1 MKNNFFITGLPRSRT
16 SWLAN
21 FFTYNNSF
29 CYHEATRFCTS
40 MDDLKELMHNH
51 SAENIGNADPAMLY
65 IMNDA
70 IQAFPDAKIVLIER
84 EIHETI
90 DSFIDF
96 YTSYEYKSIQEW
108 IESLYEIMERIK
120 QKYEVLTVRHDKLNQ
135 MEECK
140 KIWDYLLPDEEFDE
154 KRWSLLDELYI
165 NKLVDKH
172 SIHVM
177 KRSLYHKYIQYY

>member
-29 CYHEATRFCTS
+29 CYHEATRFCTDMS
-40 MDDLKELMHNH
+40 DLRDLMNGH
-51 SAENIGNADPAMLY
+51 SADNVGNADPAMLY

-70 IQAFPDAKIVLIER
+70 VNAFPNAKIVLIER
-84 EIHETI
+84 ELHETI

-96 YTSYEYKSIQEW
+96 YTSYEYKRIQEW
-108 IESLYEIMERIK
+108 IEGLYEIMERIK
-120 QKYEVLTVRHDKLNQ
+120 QKYDVLTVRHDQLNQ
-135 MEECK
+135 MEECR
-140 KIWDYLLPDEEFDE
+140 KIWNHILPGEKFDE
-154 KRWSLLDELYI
+154 KRWNLLDELYI

-177 KRSLYHKYIQYY
+177 KKSLYHKYIKFY